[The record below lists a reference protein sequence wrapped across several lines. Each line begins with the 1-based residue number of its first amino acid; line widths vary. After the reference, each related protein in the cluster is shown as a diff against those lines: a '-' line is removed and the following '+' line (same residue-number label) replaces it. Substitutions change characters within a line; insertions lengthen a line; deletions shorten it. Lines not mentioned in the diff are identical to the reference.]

1 MVPGKEAGEAF
12 ERAAAVQRQNLNE
25 PDDEA
30 NTLTDAYSMLH
41 CVYSA
46 YLLLTTRQRPTEKTT
61 QKLQPDV

>member
-30 NTLTDAYSMLH
+30 NTLTDAYSTLV
-41 CVYSA
+41 VYIRSI
-46 YLLLTTRQRPTEKTT
+46 YH
-61 QKLQPDV
+61 